1 MILRTKTP
9 LLESI
14 TLIILLFYTLFPLY
28 MAISTSF
35 KNPGELFLNPF
46 GLPKEVN
53 TRNYMGVLI
62 NEDFR
67 RAFLNTIFLTVGTIL
82 GILITAIPM
91 AYALA
96 KIDFPGNSFLMSYIF
111 FCTTIP
117 AQLFIVPLY
126 HIFARIGFLNS
137 LLGMM
142 LIYIAV
148 LSPFQILL
156 LRAYFITIP
165 QELFEVALVDGA
177 SWWKAL
183 WQIILPVA
191 RPGVTTSIIL
201 VTMNSW
207 HQFLLPLTFLQKP
220 QLQTLTVAI
229 AMFQGRWSADWGK
242 MISAS
247 LLSVL
252 PIVILFALLHRKF
265 IAGLATTGVKG

>member
-1 MILRTKTP
+1 MHSKSNLH
-9 LLESI
+9 LLELLP
-14 TLIILLFYTLFPLY
+14 LIILLLYTLFPLY

-46 GLPKEVN
+46 GLPTKINVSNYMDVLMNKDFQRAFVN
-53 TRNYMGVLI
+53 TI
-62 NEDFR
+62 
-67 RAFLNTIFLTVGTIL
+67 ILTVGTIIGVL
-82 GILITAIPM
+82 VTAIPM

-96 KIDFPGNSFLMSYIF
+96 KITFPGSSLLMSYVF

-137 LLGMM
+137 WLGMI
-142 LIYIAV
+142 LIYVAV

-156 LRAYFITIP
+156 LRSYFITIP
-165 QELFEVALVDGA
+165 QELFEAALVDGA

-191 RPGVTTSIIL
+191 RPGVTTSIVL
-201 VTMNSW
+201 VAMNSW
-207 HQFLLPLTFLQKP
+207 HQFLLPLTFLQKS
-220 QLQTLTVAI
+220 QLQPLTVAV
-229 AMFQGRWSADWGK
+229 AMFQGKWSVDWGK
-242 MISAS
+242 MVSAS

-252 PIVILFALLHRKF
+252 PIAILFALLHRKF
-265 IAGLATTGVKG
+265 IAGLAATGIKG